1 MNGKAKYILIL
12 LALMI
17 RVWISPEEGMSQR
30 SNPGEIV
37 VITDRS
43 LYIAGEP
50 IFISAGVEGFD
61 SDTSRILYCE
71 LITPSGDKTA
81 GIKLNIAHGRA
92 IGYLRIPE
100 GAISGTYYLKA
111 YTRIMRNQGPSG
123 YFYSGIVVINPGK
136 AETLPFNPPDK
147 QAVDSLPFPDP
158 LPDEPFSIS
167 SSESRYRSRDTV
179 TLSIKGP
186 GNANDAYRL
195 VSLSVVPLESTA
207 AYRPQSPVMTG
218 DGHGG
223 AYIAETRGLS
233 LSGKITDRASGKEI
247 PGTRVNLSI
256 IGEKDIRVQKTDSGG
271 RFYFSLPPLTGNHDL
286 FICTET
292 SGEKEPMVLIDNDY
306 CPEQVALPA
315 PGLRLSGS
323 RMACATSMA
332 RNYLVANEFQRK
344 LSTTDSPGPL
354 PSLPFYGKPT
364 EVLVMD
370 KYIDLP
376 SLSEYFTELPLEVKL
391 RKSQGKRYFRF
402 TSTQA
407 EMVIYDPLVLVD
419 WVAIDNT
426 DLVLEISPRNIERI
440 ELVNAPYV
448 KGDMI
453 YGGIIS
459 LVSRKADFAGIDLPS
474 SGAFINYE
482 FLSDCPDS
490 GPAAPS
496 DAIFPDARN
505 TVYWDPDLIF
515 DAKGMA
521 NAVFTA
527 PDTPGKYVMILSA
540 VNRDGAVL
548 QSISRI
554 EIF

>member
-1 MNGKAKYILIL
+1 
-12 LALMI
+12 
-17 RVWISPEEGMSQR
+17 
-30 SNPGEIV
+30 
-37 VITDRS
+37 
-43 LYIAGEP
+43 
-50 IFISAGVEGFD
+50 
-61 SDTSRILYCE
+61 
-71 LITPSGDKTA
+71 
-81 GIKLNIAHGRA
+81 
-92 IGYLRIPE
+92 
-100 GAISGTYYLKA
+100 
-111 YTRIMRNQGPSG
+111 
-123 YFYSGIVVINPGK
+123 
-136 AETLPFNPPDK
+136 
-147 QAVDSLPFPDP
+147 
-158 LPDEPFSIS
+158 
-167 SSESRYRSRDTV
+167 
-179 TLSIKGP
+179 
-186 GNANDAYRL
+186 
-195 VSLSVVPLESTA
+195 
-207 AYRPQSPVMTG
+207 
-218 DGHGG
+218 
-223 AYIAETRGLS
+223 
-233 LSGKITDRASGKEI
+233 
-247 PGTRVNLSI
+247 
-256 IGEKDIRVQKTDSGG
+256 
-271 RFYFSLPPLTGNHDL
+271 
-286 FICTET
+286 
-292 SGEKEPMVLIDNDY
+292 
-306 CPEQVALPA
+306 
-315 PGLRLSGS
+315 
-323 RMACATSMA
+323 
-332 RNYLVANEFQRK
+332 
-344 LSTTDSPGPL
+344 
-354 PSLPFYGKPT
+354 
-364 EVLVMD
+364 MD